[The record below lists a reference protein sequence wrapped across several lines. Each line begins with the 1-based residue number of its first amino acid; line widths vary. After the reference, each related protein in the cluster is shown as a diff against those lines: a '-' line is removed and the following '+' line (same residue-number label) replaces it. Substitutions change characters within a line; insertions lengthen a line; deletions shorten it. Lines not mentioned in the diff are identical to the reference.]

1 MTTTNYGGVP
11 DAVTP
16 ENDEGIVTGQ
26 GNNPQKDSSN
36 SADFTASANQI
47 ANQIAHLALA
57 GHTVIRGDRGDF
69 TVCKFGLTRYCAVKW
84 TLDLGQKFK
93 MFSNP
98 GNSKS

>member
-1 MTTTNYGGVP
+1 MTTTTTS
-11 DAVTP
+11 DK
-16 ENDEGIVTGQ
+16 GIVAGQ

-69 TVCKFGLTRYCAVKW
+69 TVCKFGLARYCADFESLVAFARQVGARH
-84 TLDLGQKFK
+84 D
-93 MFSNP
+93 
-98 GNSKS
+98 

>member
-1 MTTTNYGGVP
+1 MTTTTTS
-11 DAVTP
+11 DK
-16 ENDEGIVTGQ
+16 GIVAGQ

-69 TVCKFGLTRYCAVKW
+69 TVCKFGLTRYCADFAALLTFARQV
-84 TLDLGQKFK
+84 GAA
-93 MFSNP
+93 
-98 GNSKS
+98 